1 MFTNTTYTHLK
12 PGIKN
17 SAVNND
23 IAENS
28 QEPVGIRK
36 KNDYAEKT
44 VETATPAKLVEMLYS
59 GAINFLSQ
67 AIKAIAE
74 KQFDLTNEKIL
85 RVEDIIMELN
95 VSLDMEKGGEIS
107 KNLRALYNYIYK
119 QLLEANIKKDVYTLE
134 ECKGYLEDLRET
146 WMEAMK
152 KEGNLAEKLPDPN
165 RNRINIAL

>member
-1 MFTNTTYTHLK
+1 MYTNTTYTHLK

-17 SAVNND
+17 STNTND
-23 IAENS
+23 IVENS
-28 QEPVGIRK
+28 QEPIGIRK

-59 GAINFLSQ
+59 GAIIFLSQ
-67 AIKAIAE
+67 AIKAITE
-74 KQFDLTNEKIL
+74 KQYDVANEKIL

-119 QLLEANIKKDVYTLE
+119 QLLEANIKKEKNILE
-134 ECKGYLEDLRET
+134 ECKEYLEDLKET
-146 WMEAMK
+146 
-152 KEGNLAEKLPDPN
+152 
-165 RNRINIAL
+165 